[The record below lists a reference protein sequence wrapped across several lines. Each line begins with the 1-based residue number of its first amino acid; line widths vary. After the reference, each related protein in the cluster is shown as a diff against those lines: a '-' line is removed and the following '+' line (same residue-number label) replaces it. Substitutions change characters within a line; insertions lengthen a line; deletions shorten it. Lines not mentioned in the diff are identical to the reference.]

1 MDFNSVPASLNYA
14 GRRRRLL
21 AWIVDLLIMFLS
33 VLILGA
39 IGIGADI
46 FNSEAEPT
54 VTSQLV
60 NAAFAFGYFF
70 ILTAALGG
78 TLGKLALGLR
88 VVDATGNKAGL
99 GSLAVRELIARAL
112 GAIAVALLGAGIGEA
127 VGAAVFI
134 ITAILI
140 LFDEKRQGLHDRIG
154 RTYVVRVG

>member
-1 MDFNSVPASLNYA
+1 MINGETLN
-14 GRRRRLL
+14 G
-21 AWIVDLLIMFLS
+21 
-33 VLILGA
+33 
-39 IGIGADI
+39 
-46 FNSEAEPT
+46 EAEPS
-54 VTSQLV
+54 VASQLV

-99 GSLAVRELIARAL
+99 GSLALREVIARAL
-112 GAIAVALLGAGIGEA
+112 GAIAIALLGAGIGEA

>member
-1 MDFNSVPASLNYA
+1 MDFNPVPASLNYA
-14 GRRRRLL
+14 GRRRRLV

-39 IGIGADI
+39 IGIGSDI
-46 FNSEAEPT
+46 FNAEAEPT
-54 VTSQLV
+54 VANQLV

-88 VVDATGNKAGL
+88 VVDASGNKAGL

-112 GAIAVALLGAGIGEA
+112 GAIAIALLGAGIGEA